1 MADSLRIK
9 DYDFLKPHNKNDKYE
24 TAQQLIKRYE
34 ENLKLNME
42 KHLMPK
48 LYEDDRFIKRMAK
61 YHISEMGPLTASFL
75 RQGYNFLDK
84 KLIIH
89 CNFEFIQC

>member
-1 MADSLRIK
+1 VADSLMIK
-9 DYDFLKPHNKNDKYE
+9 DYDYLKPQNKNE
-24 TAQQLIKRYE
+24 TAQQLIQRYE
-34 ENLKLNME
+34 NNLKLSME

-48 LYEDDRFIKRMAK
+48 LYEDDRYIKKMAK
-61 YHISEMGPLTASFL
+61 YHASEMGPLTASFL

>member
-1 MADSLRIK
+1 VADSLMIK
-9 DYDFLKPHNKNDKYE
+9 DYDFLKPQNKNE

-34 ENLKLNME
+34 NNLKLNME

-48 LYEDDRFIKRMAK
+48 LYEDARFIKRIAK
-61 YHISEMGPLTASFL
+61 YHISEMGPLTGSFM

-89 CNFEFIQC
+89 CKFEFIQC